1 MTVNGGLRWEPYFGQ
16 QVENGALSIF
26 SMENWQKGVKS
37 TVYHNA
43 PAGFLWPGDPG
54 FPKGKTGLDPQWL
67 NLSPRIGLAWDVS
80 GDGRLAVRTSY
91 GISYDFPSADYHNIN
106 ASAPPFG
113 NRSLLQDPP
122 GLFDDPYRTYGGD
135 PHPIVTN
142 ADTRFVN
149 FGSYGVV
156 DPHINS
162 PRAQSWNATVEKQLG
177 AIWGVSAS
185 YLGSHTD
192 RIWGQVALNPGEFL
206 GTGPCTISGVSYPN
220 CTVPANLDQRRVL
233 HDPLIG
239 VLDLHTDVGV
249 QNYRGLKF
257 TIRRREAN
265 GLSMNANYTLS
276 RCVGNTAT
284 GTFPQLSTGYV
295 KPTDPSYDYGHCT
308 QDRTHIG
315 IITVGYVTPQFGSR
329 AARII
334 ASNWRWSGIFNGVS
348 GAWLN
353 ITTGQDNSGNGL
365 NAQRPNQV
373 SDDVYGAKTIQAYLN
388 KAAFAQPAPGTFGNL
403 PINAVK
409 GPARWTIDLAL
420 SRNIN
425 VTKMQNVELR
435 LEAFNLLNHFNWGNP
450 ATNLNLGTFG
460 RITTVQGTPRILQFG
475 LKYGF

>member
-1 MTVNGGLRWEPYFGQ
+1 M
-16 QVENGALSIF
+16 
-26 SMENWQKGVKS
+26 
-37 TVYHNA
+37 
-43 PAGFLWPGDPG
+43 
-54 FPKGKTGLDPQWL
+54 
-67 NLSPRIGLAWDVS
+67 NLSPRIGVAWDVS
-80 GDGRLAVRTSY
+80 GDGRLAVRSSY

-122 GLFDDPYRTYGGD
+122 GLFDNPYLTYGGD

-142 ADTRFVN
+142 ADTKFVN
-149 FGSYGVV
+149 YGSYGVV

-192 RIWGQVALNPGEFL
+192 RLWGQVALNPGEFL
-206 GTGPCTISGVSYPN
+206 GTGPCTIGGVSYTV
-220 CTVPANLDQRRVL
+220 CTATSNLDQRRVL

-257 TIRRREAN
+257 TVRRREAA

-276 RCVGNTAT
+276 RCIGNAAT
-284 GTFPQLSTGYV
+284 GTFPQLSTGFV
-295 KPTDPSYDYGHCT
+295 KPNDPSYDSGHCT

-315 IITVGYVTPQFGSR
+315 IITIGYQTPELSTR
-329 AARII
+329 ALRVV
-334 ASNWRWSGIFNGVS
+334 ASNWRLSGIFNGVS
-348 GAWLN
+348 GSWLN

-373 SDDVYGAKTIQAYLN
+373 SDDVYGAKTLANYLN
-388 KAAFAQPAPGTFGNL
+388 RAAFAQPAAGTFGNVQ
-403 PINAVK
+403 INSVK
-409 GPARWTIDLAL
+409 GPARWTIDMAL
-420 SRNIN
+420 SRSIN
-425 VTKMQNVELR
+425 FTKSQIIELR
-435 LEAFNLLNHFNWGNP
+435 LESFNLLNHFNWGNP
-450 ATNLNLGTFG
+450 ALNLNLGTFG
-460 RITTVQGTPRILQFG
+460 RITAIQAGTTPRILQFG
-475 LKYGF
+475 IKYGF